1 MSESLKTML
10 HERAT
15 SVAFKPP
22 DLATITRAGGRR
34 VRRRRMVATLTAVAA
49 VALAGSGVALSVGGQ
64 PDGGAPSV
72 PLSPWTRG
80 AVSWAFGSTIYV
92 ATDAGTEEI
101 EVGHE
106 VRAYVR
112 TSTGFVVVDETDA
125 VYAVSELGVTV
136 LGQVHDKLA
145 DDTDQQRLAVNA
157 RGTLVGWVDESATPG
172 DRTFRTYDA
181 RSGTTRDYP
190 GGATSTEDAI
200 FFAID
205 DRTAYWRTRDVVHEV
220 DLDTG
225 EDRPI
230 VLRFDLSPGEISA
243 FELYSAENGVLAFS
257 QSNDKTVDVGESVDD
272 AITVWDNRR
281 PENQIPDGVQVAG
294 AELINGHTDPVRL
307 SPTGAWVSFG
317 IYEALSTLV
326 GEPGPDQEYET
337 SDAQISPV
345 VFDTDTGEQVSLD
358 LAAGP
363 FAYPLVWLDDTSLQ
377 VVVFTIDPQQPE
389 VPTAV
394 SFYRCTLPDGA
405 CEVAAEVAP
414 PYTESGAFPDG
425 RYYQAP

>member
-34 VRRRRMVATLTAVAA
+34 IRRRRMVATLTAVAA
-49 VALAGSGVALSVGGQ
+49 VALAGGGVALSVGGQ
-64 PDGGAPSV
+64 PDGGAPSI
-72 PLSPWTRG
+72 PLSPWPLN
-80 AVSWAFGSTIYV
+80 AVSWAFGTTIYV
-92 ATDAGTEEI
+92 ATDAGTEQI

-106 VRAYVR
+106 VHAFVR

-125 VYAVSELGVTV
+125 VYAVNELGVTV

-145 DDTDQQRLAVNA
+145 DDTDLQRLAVNA

-172 DRTFRTYDA
+172 DIIFRTYDA

-190 GGATSTEDAI
+190 GGATSTDDAI

-205 DRTAYWRTRDVVHEV
+205 DRTAYWRMRDAVHEV

-225 EDRPI
+225 NALPI
-230 VLRFDLSPGEISA
+230 VLRFDLSAGEISA

-257 QSNDKTVDVGESVDD
+257 RSNDKTVDVGESVDD

-281 PENQIPDGVQVAG
+281 PNNQIPEGVQVAG
-294 AELINGHTDPVRL
+294 AEVINGHADPVRL

-317 IYEALSTLV
+317 IYEALSTPV
-326 GEPGPDQEYET
+326 GEPGPNQGYET
-337 SDAQISPV
+337 SELSPA
-345 VFDTDTGEQVSLD
+345 VFDTDTGEQISLA
-358 LAAGP
+358 LP
-363 FAYPLVWLDDTSLQ
+363 VTQFAYPLVWLDDTSLQ
-377 VVVFTIDPQQPE
+377 VVVFTLDPRQPQ
-389 VPTAV
+389 VPTSV

-405 CEVAAEVAP
+405 CRVAAEVAP
-414 PYTESGAFPDG
+414 PYPAFGAFPDG
-425 RYYQAP
+425 RYYGTP